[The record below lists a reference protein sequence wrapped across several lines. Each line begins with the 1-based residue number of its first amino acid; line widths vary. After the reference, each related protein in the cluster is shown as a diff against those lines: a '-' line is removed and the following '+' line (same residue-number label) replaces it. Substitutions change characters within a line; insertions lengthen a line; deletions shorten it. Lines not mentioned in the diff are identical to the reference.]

1 MVIKPQFFLCFPF
14 TFADGDQEA
23 EQRAMGTS
31 IPHTWRPVQVRS
43 RSIHKQTLPC
53 YSLHSEYMFISS
65 CHVCFIFLFRYFRR
79 TIIDRKIISEWQLEP
94 CFFVSILRVPVRIA
108 QLLHPAFQNPRL
120 CAQAHTPV

>member
-1 MVIKPQFFLCFPF
+1 MVIKPQFFLYFPF

-53 YSLHSEYMFISS
+53 YSFLLSIHVYFLLPCRLHFCFYSGISA
-65 CHVCFIFLFRYFRR
+65 R
-79 TIIDRKIISEWQLEP
+79 
-94 CFFVSILRVPVRIA
+94 
-108 QLLHPAFQNPRL
+108 QLLI
-120 CAQAHTPV
+120 